1 MKGPFVHSNNST
13 SKIMKNLLIAL
24 IPIIVFS
31 FYKNGILPYQKGY
44 ATIYGMFFPLIF
56 VIVGVIT
63 STLTELIFLKW
74 ILKEKDWKEKLKQSY
89 AIFPGLF
96 LSLILP
102 INTPIFVL
110 IIGAFLATT
119 IGKMLY
125 GGFGH
130 NIFNPALIGCLFV
143 ITIYGSA
150 ISKMGGY
157 LNVYEIDTISSA
169 TPLTNLK
176 TLDTIG
182 TYDTLVKPFG
192 TLWDF
197 FIGMIPGAIGE
208 TSTLLCILA
217 FFYLTFKKVIKWKI
231 PVIYIGT
238 VFLLTWLI
246 GNMNGL
252 GIWYPLFQIMSG
264 GLFFGAV
271 FMATDPV
278 TSPVTSVGQIL
289 YALFLGI
296 LTVLFR
302 YLTPLPEG
310 VLTAILTMNIFVVI
324 LDKIGSYGNVAI
336 KKLIIPLTIG
346 IVLAISLG
354 YSIGKSYKT
363 TKTTDPNFNILSKE
377 INDDTVTYTVTQKGN
392 GGLITSKLVIKDK
405 KVISFEVLSQ
415 NETPAYYQTV
425 INASFI
431 DTLLKNQ
438 DNLEE
443 VDTVSGAT
451 ISSKALKKTII
462 NTLKE
467 MEVIE

>member
-1 MKGPFVHSNNST
+1 
-13 SKIMKNLLIAL
+13 
-24 IPIIVFS
+24 
-31 FYKNGILPYQKGY
+31 
-44 ATIYGMFFPLIF
+44 
-56 VIVGVIT
+56 
-63 STLTELIFLKW
+63 
-74 ILKEKDWKEKLKQSY
+74 
-89 AIFPGLF
+89 
-96 LSLILP
+96 
-102 INTPIFVL
+102 
-110 IIGAFLATT
+110 
-119 IGKMLY
+119 
-125 GGFGH
+125 
-130 NIFNPALIGCLFV
+130 
-143 ITIYGSA
+143 
-150 ISKMGGY
+150 
-157 LNVYEIDTISSA
+157 
-169 TPLTNLK
+169 
-176 TLDTIG
+176 
-182 TYDTLVKPFG
+182 
-192 TLWDF
+192 
-197 FIGMIPGAIGE
+197 
-208 TSTLLCILA
+208 LA

-271 FMATDPV
+271 FIANDTV